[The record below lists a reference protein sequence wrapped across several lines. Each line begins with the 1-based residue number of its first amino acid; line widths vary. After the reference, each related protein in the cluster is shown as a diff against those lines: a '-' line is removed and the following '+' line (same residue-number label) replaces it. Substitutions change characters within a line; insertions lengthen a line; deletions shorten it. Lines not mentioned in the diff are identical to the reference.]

1 MSRWTIYRRIQSY
14 GLQNTVQF
22 SHLYKLVL
30 EYMGRHG
37 FTTGRTYLAGYLK
50 SAGLRVQRRRL
61 RKCLARVDPANTAL
75 RWGIRLFL
83 VGNIRSS
90 GQILYGI

>member
-1 MSRWTIYRRIQSY
+1 MAKISRMFGVSLWTIYRRIQSY

-22 SHLYKLVL
+22 SLLSDEELDKLVL
-30 EYMGRHG
+30 EYMGRHA

-61 RKCLARVDPANTAL
+61 R
-75 RWGIRLFL
+75 
-83 VGNIRSS
+83 
-90 GQILYGI
+90 